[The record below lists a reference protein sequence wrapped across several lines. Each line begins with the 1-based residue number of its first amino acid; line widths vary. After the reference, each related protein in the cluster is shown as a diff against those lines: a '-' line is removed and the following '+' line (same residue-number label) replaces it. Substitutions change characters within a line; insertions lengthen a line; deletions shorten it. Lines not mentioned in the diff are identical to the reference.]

1 MKESTRRRDGHPVP
15 HSERAARPARVDE
28 PHAHPVPVE
37 LVAEEPRIGRRRL
50 RQERGTEA
58 SGEGGLRFRDA
69 DLGSGELRRETG
81 EEPVH
86 RLVAGQPCEGRQH
99 GERVGREEDD
109 RARMTRAFRGQRVR
123 DPLELVRGA
132 GVLRLRVVVEVD
144 EPGVVDRDVLE
155 DRPERSRRAPDLGL
169 CLGGEPDHLCVA
181 AALDVEDAAR
191 APPVLVVADQGPVG
205 VGRQRG
211 LAGARK
217 TEEERHAAVLAH
229 VCGAMHRQHAL
240 ERQAVVHHRED
251 RFLDLACVERTADQ
265 HLAPRRVQHD
275 ERACTGS
282 VLRGRRLELRR
293 VEDERVDREPLELAR
308 RGHDE
313 HRLCEQ
319 RVVRARGDDADPDAV
334 IGVRAREVVDHVE
347 SLLRSEVVGDLR
359 PKPSNRSSASGRLTS
374 PHQIRSREPGSS
386 TMNLSS
392 GERPV
397 KRPVSTT
404 SAPPCASRPSPRA
417 SACV

>member
-1 MKESTRRRDGHPVP
+1 
-15 HSERAARPARVDE
+15 
-28 PHAHPVPVE
+28 
-37 LVAEEPRIGRRRL
+37 
-50 RQERGTEA
+50 
-58 SGEGGLRFRDA
+58 
-69 DLGSGELRRETG
+69 
-81 EEPVH
+81 
-86 RLVAGQPCEGRQH
+86 
-99 GERVGREEDD
+99 
-109 RARMTRAFRGQRVR
+109 MTRAFRGQRVR

-275 ERACTGS
+275 ERARTGS

-374 PHQIRSREPGSS
+374 PTRSGPA
-386 TMNLSS
+386 N
-392 GERPV
+392 
-397 KRPVSTT
+397 
-404 SAPPCASRPSPRA
+404 RA
-417 SACV
+417 RRR